1 VGGEIMPIIAR
12 FYSIIIKMYYAEDE
26 HNPPH
31 IHAKYNEYEGIFN
44 IASSAMTRGNLPK
57 NSIRLVQKF
66 ISQYRERLLIMWEK
80 QDFEE
85 LMFKE

>member
-1 VGGEIMPIIAR
+1 MPIIAR
-12 FYSIIIKMYYAEDE
+12 FYNILIKMYYIEDE

-44 IASSAMTRGNLPK
+44 IATGEMTRGNLPK
-57 NSIRLVQKF
+57 NAIRLVKEF
-66 ISQYRERLLIMWEK
+66 ISQHRDIFLSMWEK

-85 LMFKE
+85 LEFEEK

>member
-1 VGGEIMPIIAR
+1 MPIIAR
-12 FYSIIIKMYYAEDE
+12 FYSIIIKLYYIEDE

-44 IASSAMTRGNLPK
+44 IATGEMTRGELPK
-57 NSIRLVQKF
+57 NAKRLVKEF
-66 ISQYRERLLIMWEK
+66 ISQYRERLLSMWEN

-85 LMFKE
+85 LKFKE

>member
-1 VGGEIMPIIAR
+1 MPIIAH
-12 FYSIIIKMYYAEDE
+12 FYSILIKMYYIEDE

-44 IASSAMTRGNLPK
+44 IATSVMTRGNLPK
-57 NSIRLVQKF
+57 NAKHLVEEF
-66 ISQYRERLLIMWEK
+66 ISQYRERLLSMWEN

-85 LMFKE
+85 LPFKE

>member
-1 VGGEIMPIIAR
+1 MPIIAR
-12 FYSIIIKMYYAEDE
+12 FYSIIIKMYYIEDE

-44 IASSAMTRGNLPK
+44 IATGSMTNGYLPNNAK
-57 NSIRLVQKF
+57 RLVLEF
-66 ISQYRERLLIMWEK
+66 INQHRERLLSMWEN

-85 LMFKE
+85 LFFKE

>member
-1 VGGEIMPIIAR
+1 MPELSR
-12 FYSIIIKMYYAEDE
+12 FFGIIIKMYFLQSE

-44 IASSAMTRGNLPK
+44 IATGEMTRGNLPK
-57 NSIRLVQKF
+57 NAIRLVKEF
-66 ISQYRERLLIMWEK
+66 ISQHRDRLLSMWEK

-85 LMFKE
+85 LEFEEK

>member
-1 VGGEIMPIIAR
+1 MPIIAR
-12 FYSIIIKMYYAEDE
+12 FYSIIIKMYYVEDE

-44 IASSAMTRGNLPK
+44 IGSSVMTRGNLP
-57 NSIRLVQKF
+57 NNAIRLVQEF
-66 ISQYRERLLIMWEK
+66 IFQYRERLLSMWEK

-85 LMFKE
+85 LKFKE

>member
-1 VGGEIMPIIAR
+1 MPIIAR
-12 FYSIIIKMYYAEDE
+12 FYSIIIKMYYIEDE

-44 IASSAMTRGNLPK
+44 IATSTMTRGNLPR
-57 NSIRLVQKF
+57 NATRLVKEF
-66 ISQYRERLLIMWEK
+66 ISQHRARLLSMWED

-85 LMFKE
+85 LEFKE